1 MSLADS
7 ASTRLATRL
16 SFLVAG
22 FGLASWAP
30 LVPFARERL
39 AVDEGRLGLLI
50 LCLGIG
56 SVLAMLAA
64 GVMSARF
71 GSRQIIVAGGFGLVL
86 TLPLLAIAPTPAT
99 LGASLLLFGG
109 SLGLLD
115 VAMNIHGVEVERGAS
130 RPLMSGF
137 HALFSIGGFIGSA
150 MMTSLLSL
158 KVSALHGVLMASA
171 LMAVAIATAW
181 PRLLRTKAAGGEPH
195 FALPRGIV
203 LVLAGLTA
211 ATFLAEGALLDW
223 SALLITDARLV
234 DVERGGLGYMLFAIA
249 MTVGRLA
256 GDTLT
261 ARVGDRSTLL
271 WGGCIAVAGFALLL
285 TSPIATVALAG
296 FILIGLG
303 AANIVPV
310 LFRRAGSQTVMP
322 ASLAV
327 AAITTSGY
335 AGVLMGPASIG
346 FVAKAVGLNV
356 AFWMLAALLGLV
368 PLLSGVVAPHR
379 NSSIRSQCPE
389 AD

>member
-1 MSLADS
+1 
-7 ASTRLATRL
+7 
-16 SFLVAG
+16 
-22 FGLASWAP
+22 
-30 LVPFARERL
+30 
-39 AVDEGRLGLLI
+39 
-50 LCLGIG
+50 
-56 SVLAMLAA
+56 
-64 GVMSARF
+64 
-71 GSRQIIVAGGFGLVL
+71 
-86 TLPLLAIAPTPAT
+86 
-99 LGASLLLFGG
+99 
-109 SLGLLD
+109 
-115 VAMNIHGVEVERGAS
+115 
-130 RPLMSGF
+130 
-137 HALFSIGGFIGSA
+137 
-150 MMTSLLSL
+150 
-158 KVSALHGVLMASA
+158 
-171 LMAVAIATAW
+171 
-181 PRLLRTKAAGGEPH
+181 
-195 FALPRGIV
+195 LPRGIV
-203 LVLAGLTA
+203 LVLASLTA
-211 ATFLAEGALLDW
+211 VTFLAEGALLDW

-234 DVERGGLGYMLFAIA
+234 GVEQGGLGYMLFAIA

-285 TSPIATVALAG
+285 TSPIAAVALAG

-310 LFRRAGSQTVMP
+310 LFRHAGSQTVMP
-322 ASLAV
+322 AGLAV

-379 NSSIRSQCPE
+379 NSSIRSQCLE